1 MRGAEIYCAIHEF
14 VVLALRKSGVDCDIT
29 GEDSENKSAACF
41 KKLVRWDIVSNGKKL
56 AGAGQRRGKWGTLH
70 QGSVIGELEY
80 LADELSQKVRHVEL
94 IYPENYE
101 LRYRDQKWL
110 DRVP

>member
-1 MRGAEIYCAIHEF
+1 VMGAVEH
-14 VVLALRKSGVDCDIT
+14 
-29 GEDSENKSAACF
+29 
-41 KKLVRWDIVSNGKKL
+41 
-56 AGAGQRRGKWGTLH
+56 
-70 QGSVIGELEY
+70 